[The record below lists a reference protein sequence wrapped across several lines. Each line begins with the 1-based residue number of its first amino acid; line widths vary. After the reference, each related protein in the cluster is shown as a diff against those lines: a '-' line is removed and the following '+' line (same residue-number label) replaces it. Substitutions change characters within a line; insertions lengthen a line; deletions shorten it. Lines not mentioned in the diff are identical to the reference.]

1 MRAVLEPADLRR
13 YDELTDVSGAMRA
26 HWRPL
31 IDRLRADDSPDAVRR
46 SLELTRRLIVENGV
60 TYNVYADPQGAD
72 RPWALDPLP
81 FVLPAAE
88 WQSIEAGVAQRVR
101 LLNALLSDLYGQQR
115 LLAEGHVPA
124 ELPFGHPNYLWPCQ
138 GLKPIDGNW
147 LHVYAA
153 DLARA
158 PDGRWWLLADRT
170 QAPATHSRTVK
181 SSSRCI
187 PRPSPTWRC
196 GACAD
201 SSARCARCCSMWRVT
216 RHRWR

>member
-13 YDELTDVSGAMRA
+13 YDELIDSHGAMRA

-31 IDRLRADDSPDAVRR
+31 IDRLRTDESPDAVRR

-81 FVLPAAE
+81 F
-88 WQSIEAGVAQRVR
+88 
-101 LLNALLSDLYGQQR
+101 
-115 LLAEGHVPA
+115 
-124 ELPFGHPNYLWPCQ
+124 GHPNYLWPCH
-138 GLKPIDGNW
+138 GLKPVDGTW
-147 LHVYAA
+147 LHVYGA

-170 QAPATHSRTVK
+170 QAPS
-181 SSSRCI
+181 
-187 PRPSPTWRC
+187 
-196 GACAD
+196 GAGYALEI
-201 SSARCARCCSMWRVT
+201 REILEQV
-216 RHRWR
+216 H